1 MGKSPILLVN
11 LKAFSKTLPLSFG
24 ALMFLLISCSKKDSL
39 QPSPTQQ
46 PPEITSFS
54 PTKAVAGEKVTIT
67 GNNFSANIANNT
79 VKFGGITA
87 SIENATT
94 KQLTVVVPMGGVSG
108 KITVIVNGKTATSS
122 QDFKM
127 MDSVSTPA
135 INSFSPTE
143 AVAGMEVIITGD
155 NFNTTV
161 ANNIVKFS
169 GIAASVKSATATQLT
184 VVVPAGAT
192 PGRITV
198 SVKGKTGMSSE
209 DFITIGTVT
218 TFAGN
223 GIAGFADGVGTSAQ
237 LSLLSDLVM
246 DKSGNIYVADVDNY
260 RIRKITNTGVVSTF
274 AGNGK
279 YGFVDGKGTEAQF
292 TGIFGLALDAT
303 GNLYVADRQNYA
315 IRKVTPSGEVTTL
328 AGTGWAG
335 HVDGPVAT
343 AQFDDPVGVAV
354 DDSDNIYVA
363 EKRPSF
369 IRKISFDG
377 IVSTI
382 AGDGYFGF
390 ADGIGAAAQFNNPVS
405 IKIDKEGNLIVA
417 DQSNS
422 SIRKVTPAGVVTTI
436 AGSGIGGYQDGDAM
450 NAQFRFPAG
459 IGIDEFNNIYIG
471 EYGRIRKLSPD
482 GTVSTVAGSGNFGL
496 LDGDT
501 KTANF
506 YFTDFCGVGI
516 SSSGIIY
523 VADRNNYVIRKI
535 TF

>member
-1 MGKSPILLVN
+1 MKKSLITICILSSLTLFSC
-11 LKAFSKTLPLSFG
+11 LKNSKTTDAP
-24 ALMFLLISCSKKDSL
+24 
-39 QPSPTQQ
+39 PT
-46 PPEITSFS
+46 
-54 PTKAVAGEKVTIT
+54 AGV
-67 GNNFSANIANNT
+67 
-79 VKFGGITA
+79 
-87 SIENATT
+87 
-94 KQLTVVVPMGGVSG
+94 
-108 KITVIVNGKTATSS
+108 
-122 QDFKM
+122 
-127 MDSVSTPA
+127 VSTY
-135 INSFSPTE
+135 
-143 AVAGMEVIITGD
+143 
-155 NFNTTV
+155 
-161 ANNIVKFS
+161 
-169 GIAASVKSATATQLT
+169 
-184 VVVPAGAT
+184 
-192 PGRITV
+192 
-198 SVKGKTGMSSE
+198 
-209 DFITIGTVT
+209 
-218 TFAGN
+218 AGN
-223 GIAGFADGVGTSAQ
+223 GTAGLLNGPGATAEFNLPIDIVPDLQGNLFIAEQGSNVIRKLSFSGVVSTYAGDGKAGYKDGAAADAEFNNPEGLTIDNAGNLYVSDAQ
-237 LSLLSDLVM
+237 NNV
-246 DKSGNIYVADVDNY
+246 
-260 RIRKITNTGVVSTF
+260 IRKITPAGIVST
-274 AGNGK
+274 
-279 YGFVDGKGTEAQF
+279 Y
-292 TGIFGLALDAT
+292 
-303 GNLYVADRQNYA
+303 
-315 IRKVTPSGEVTTL
+315 
-328 AGTGWAG
+328 AGTGASG
-335 HVDGPVAT
+335 YVDGLSSL
-343 AQFDDPVGVAV
+343 AQFNGPIDVCA
-354 DDSDNIYVA
+354 DDSGYIYV
-363 EKRPSF
+363 SDF
-369 IRKISFDG
+369 TNQYIRKISFDG

>member
-1 MGKSPILLVN
+1 
-11 LKAFSKTLPLSFG
+11 
-24 ALMFLLISCSKKDSL
+24 LLISCSKKDSL

-223 GIAGFADGVGTSAQ
+223 GIAGFADGVGKEQSVSA
-237 LSLLSDLVM
+237 
-246 DKSGNIYVADVDNY
+246 
-260 RIRKITNTGVVSTF
+260 
-274 AGNGK
+274 
-279 YGFVDGKGTEAQF
+279 
-292 TGIFGLALDAT
+292 
-303 GNLYVADRQNYA
+303 
-315 IRKVTPSGEVTTL
+315 L
-328 AGTGWAG
+328 AGYDRLGAG
-335 HVDGPVAT
+335 ERA
-343 AQFDDPVGVAV
+343 
-354 DDSDNIYVA
+354 N
-363 EKRPSF
+363 
-369 IRKISFDG
+369 
-377 IVSTI
+377 STKSCWM
-382 AGDGYFGF
+382 
-390 ADGIGAAAQFNNPVS
+390 VC
-405 IKIDKEGNLIVA
+405 
-417 DQSNS
+417 
-422 SIRKVTPAGVVTTI
+422 R
-436 AGSGIGGYQDGDAM
+436 
-450 NAQFRFPAG
+450 
-459 IGIDEFNNIYIG
+459 
-471 EYGRIRKLSPD
+471 
-482 GTVSTVAGSGNFGL
+482 
-496 LDGDT
+496 
-501 KTANF
+501 
-506 YFTDFCGVGI
+506 
-516 SSSGIIY
+516 
-523 VADRNNYVIRKI
+523 
-535 TF
+535 